1 MVSTALPWRPAL
13 LAAVVP
19 SPVAPAARGVGGG
32 ADLVRPVQVCA
43 VAAAPRERRR
53 GAHPRRALVNVYI
66 NAPGAVPSSGTAS
79 SKAGTTCAGP
89 AAALPPSSHRR
100 YVSMVR
106 LIHSGWSLFRGRG
119 IKVDLYLFINCFYS
133 RALVQMYTRTRVLLS
148 RNAST
153 FLLPTVIKSE
163 VRRNHTF

>member
-19 SPVAPAARGVGGG
+19 SPVAPAARDGVVGG
-32 ADLVRPVQVCA
+32 ADLVRPVRVCA

-89 AAALPPSSHRR
+89 AAASPPSSHRR

-119 IKVDLYLFINCFYS
+119 IKVDVCLLINCFYS
-133 RALVQMYTRTRVLLS
+133 RALVQMYTRTRVLL

-153 FLLPTVIKSE
+153 FLLPTVIKAE